1 MSKEVA
7 IFATIQPAP
16 SKADRFKEATK
27 NAMDWIEENEP
38 DTLQFEMYEEESPE
52 GIKICLFERYASQE
66 AMERHRSSDSYKK
79 FFETVMAEELIAGPP
94 QISTCKYVSAIRR

>member
-7 IFATIQPAP
+7 IFAIVQAARG
-16 SKADRFKEATK
+16 KADRFKEATK
-27 NAMDWIEENEP
+27 KAMDWIEENEP

-66 AMERHRSSDSYKK
+66 AMEQHQSSDSYKK
-79 FFETVMAEELIAGPP
+79 FFETVMAVELVAGPP
-94 QISTCKYVSAIRR
+94 QITTCKYVSAIRR